1 MTVMK
6 PRKVRNPQER
16 PELQSRIP
24 CQGRSAVAVLEEIEH
39 ALSEGKRRRRDPLI
53 VLQDLGLLEDS
64 VMTLIK
70 GLSRLLVGYPRT
82 VSFWESS
89 GYTEAFLSAME
100 TSNHPPLAAHPA
112 ANG

>member
-1 MTVMK
+1 MTVLK
-6 PRKVRNPQER
+6 PSKAREPQER
-16 PELQSRIP
+16 PELQARIP
-24 CQGRSAVAVLEEIEH
+24 CRGRSAGKVLEEVQR
-39 ALSEGKRRRRDPLI
+39 ALSEARTRRRDPLI
-53 VLQDLGLLEDS
+53 VLEDLGLLEDS

-100 TSNHPPLAAHPA
+100 KTSSDAS
-112 ANG
+112 